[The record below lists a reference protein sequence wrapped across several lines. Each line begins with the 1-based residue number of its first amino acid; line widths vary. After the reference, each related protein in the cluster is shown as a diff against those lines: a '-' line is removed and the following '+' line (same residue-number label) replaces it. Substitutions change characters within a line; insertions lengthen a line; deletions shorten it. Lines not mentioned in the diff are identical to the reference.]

1 MVRTVASKSN
11 TSQEPSAMVS
21 LRHSKLQKVPETVF
35 NQVIF
40 CHIRQPLSSD
50 RLAAAMVTISGY
62 QEKEHVSE
70 YTTYLQATLTLLL
83 SWRSSCSMFLTS
95 GAITDWTYSPVLC
108 NPDLAMLATDRPAGL
123 IPCPLSFLFTSSP
136 FPPVKQTENAYLLC
150 SSHLLWIQGSHIELP
165 SFENFIHYSFLLLP
179 KHHS

>member
-11 TSQEPSAMVS
+11 TSQQPSSMVS

-62 QEKEHVSE
+62 QEKERVSE

-83 SWRSSCSMFLTS
+83 S
-95 GAITDWTYSPVLC
+95 
-108 NPDLAMLATDRPAGL
+108 
-123 IPCPLSFLFTSSP
+123 
-136 FPPVKQTENAYLLC
+136 
-150 SSHLLWIQGSHIELP
+150 
-165 SFENFIHYSFLLLP
+165 
-179 KHHS
+179 